1 MTTQTAKEATVN
13 MTTQDPKQS
22 KGGTPAKPTKVN
34 LRDFSMLIAL
44 VLISVVFSVMDPA
57 FLSSRNL
64 SQLAIELSAT
74 AVLSL
79 GMLLIIVPG
88 HIDLSVGSGLGLV
101 GGLAAVLITGK
112 GLSAPL
118 ALLVSALVSV
128 AIYAGMGAI
137 IVREKIPSFIITL
150 GGLLVFKGVH
160 WLVIN
165 NSTIPVVQGGDQNIY
180 SILTTYYLPP
190 VLGYVLAAV
199 IVALLGLASFN
210 NLKKRRAHKLE
221 ADGEGAFLSWF
232 LSAQLLGLFVMV
244 LNQYR
249 GLPLSLLVLGATAFV
264 IHVLSQ
270 HFRFGRYLYAIG
282 GNEEAALVSG
292 VPTDK
297 VVVLAYAVMG
307 VIVAISGFL
316 QTAFAGAS
324 TTTTGALMELDAIA
338 ACVIGG
344 TSLKGGRGTV
354 VGVLFGALIMCVLL
368 NGMTLLA
375 LSPEMKFIARG
386 VVLALA
392 VWMDVRLSRS
402 TARA

>member
-1 MTTQTAKEATVN
+1 MTTEARVGLHEFSTPSATPQAKV
-13 MTTQDPKQS
+13 
-22 KGGTPAKPTKVN
+22 G

-44 VLISVVFSVMDPA
+44 VLISGVLWWMDST
-57 FLSSRNL
+57 FLSARNL

-88 HIDLSVGSGLGLV
+88 HIDLSVGSGLGLM
-101 GGLAAVLITGK
+101 GGLAAVL
-112 GLSAPL
+112 LVEQSFSAPL
-118 ALLVSALVSV
+118 ALLASALISV
-128 AIYAGMGAI
+128 AIYAAMGAI
-137 IVREKIPSFIITL
+137 IVTQRIPSFIITL

-160 WLVIN
+160 WLVIS
-165 NSTIPVVQGGDQNIY
+165 NSTIPVSARGEQNLY

-190 VLGYVLAAV
+190 VLGYVLTAA
-199 IVALLGLASFN
+199 IVVLLGLSSWN
-210 NLKKRRAHKLE
+210 GLQKRRARKLDVDRE
-221 ADGEGAFLSWF
+221 AAFLRWF
-232 LSAQLLGLFVMV
+232 LSAQVLLLFVIV

-249 GLPLSLLVLGATAFV
+249 GVPLALLVLGATALV
-264 IHVLSQ
+264 IHVVSQ
-270 HFRFGRYLYAIG
+270 HLRIGRYLYAIG

-292 VPTDK
+292 VPTGK
-297 VVVLAYAVMG
+297 VVVIAFAIMG
-307 VIVAISGFL
+307 LIVAVSGFL

-324 TTTTGALMELDAIA
+324 TTTTGQLMELDAIA

-344 TSLKGGRGTV
+344 TSLRGGRGTV
-354 VGVLFGALIMCVLL
+354 VGVLFGALIMSVLL

-392 VWMDVRLSRS
+392 VWMDVRLSRT

>member
-1 MTTQTAKEATVN
+1 MTTKQAKV
-13 MTTQDPKQS
+13 
-22 KGGTPAKPTKVN
+22 G

-44 VLISVVFSVMDPA
+44 VLISMVFWLMDST
-57 FLSSRNL
+57 FLSARNL

-101 GGLAAVLITGK
+101 GGLAAVLITGH
-112 GLSAPL
+112 GASAPL
-118 ALLVSALVSV
+118 ALLIAALVSV
-128 AIYAGMGAI
+128 VIYAGMGAI
-137 IVREKIPSFIITL
+137 IVKEKIPSFIITL

-160 WLVIN
+160 WLVIS
-165 NSTIPVVQGGDQNIY
+165 NSTIPVVTGGDQNLY

-190 VLGYVLAAV
+190 VLGYALAAV
-199 IVALLGLASFN
+199 IVVLLGLAAYN
-210 NLKKRRAHKLE
+210 DLKKRQARKLE
-221 ADGEGAFLSWF
+221 ADAEGTFLQWF
-232 LSAQLLGLFVMV
+232 LSAQLLALFVIV

-264 IHVLSQ
+264 IHVISQ

-292 VPTDK
+292 VPTGK
-297 VVVLAYAVMG
+297 VVVLAFAVMG

-402 TARA
+402 SARA